1 MPNRGIKEN
10 LNMRI
15 ITEELMEFHDVR
27 EFEGNLAAY
36 KFILPR
42 IPFLPLA
49 LCLFNNSLCFS
60 GNSIKI

>member
-1 MPNRGIKEN
+1 MPNRGIKN

-36 KFILPR
+36 KFILLR

-49 LCLFNNSLCFS
+49 PVPF
-60 GNSIKI
+60 